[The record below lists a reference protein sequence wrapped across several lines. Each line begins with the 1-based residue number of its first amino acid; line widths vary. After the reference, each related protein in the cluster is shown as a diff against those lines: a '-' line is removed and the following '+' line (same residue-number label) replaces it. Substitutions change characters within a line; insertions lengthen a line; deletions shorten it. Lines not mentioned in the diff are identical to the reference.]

1 MIGKL
6 HKSEAWKQSDPDR
19 PGLLLHPRYSSGD
32 SLSDSDNASVLKQ
45 TRAEKP
51 NQTLKDS
58 DRAST
63 PELRG
68 GLLTG
73 QEALR
78 PSGPRHS
85 PDKAMPSYY
94 TKNESFA
101 SGISKVWCVCSN
113 FH

>member
-6 HKSEAWKQSDPDR
+6 HKSEEWKQSDPDR
-19 PGLLLHPRYSSGD
+19 PGLLHRPRYSSGD
-32 SLSDSDNASVLKQ
+32 SLSDSDNASVLEQ

-51 NQTLKDS
+51 YQTLKDS

-63 PELRG
+63 LDLRG
-68 GLLTG
+68 GLLIG
-73 QEALR
+73 REALR
-78 PSGPRHS
+78 PSDPRHS
-85 PDKAMPSYY
+85 PEKAMPSYY

-101 SGISKVWCVCSN
+101 SAISNVCCVCSD